1 MKYFKIYL
9 TYVVFIGLITYTAYL
24 YSLRWDFV
32 VWGSSK
38 RDGLFFL
45 LYYIAILPMFLVTS
59 IVKRYFLKN
68 ESSIYLKNSFFLYTI
83 LVTTPALDT
92 HGSQVALALGVVFC
106 IIVCICILFEIVKY
120 KGQSPKL

>member
-1 MKYFKIYL
+1 MKYFKIYI
-9 TYVVFIGLITYTAYL
+9 TYFVFIGLIIYTAYL

-32 VWGSSK
+32 IWGSSK

-45 LYYIAILPMFLVTS
+45 LYYIAVLPMLLVTS

-83 LVTTPALDT
+83 LVTSPALDT
-92 HGSQVALALGVVFC
+92 HGSQVALALGVVLC
-106 IIVCICILFEIVKY
+106 IIVCICILFETVKY
-120 KGQSPKL
+120 KSRLLV